1 MEGNAKKDAGSPQKR
16 KKNPSKKKHTDNQ
29 TVYDTVKRE
38 NEHGDAQK
46 SGKPWTDEDKR
57 YLIAHAVDGY
67 VFLAMAM
74 GRTEGA
80 IRSKAD
86 EMGVRMT
93 MRPRLGGL
101 CPNCGRHRLR
111 ETSTRAYNMGLCP
124 TCYEIAKADA
134 MAERVDFMK
143 ARRRYTAEKRECQRE
158 KERARKLNRKR

>member
-1 MEGNAKKDAGSPQKR
+1 MEGNAKKDAGSPPK
-16 KKNPSKKKHTDNQ
+16 SKKRQNKGGTTDNP

-46 SGKPWTDEDKR
+46 S
-57 YLIAHAVDGY
+57 
-67 VFLAMAM
+67 
-74 GRTEGA
+74 GA

-101 CPNCGRHRLR
+101 CPNCGRHRMR

-143 ARRRYTAEKRECQRE
+143 ARRRYTANKRECQRE
-158 KERARKLNRKR
+158 KERARKQNREP

>member
-1 MEGNAKKDAGSPQKR
+1 MEGNAKKDAGSPPRGKKR
-16 KKNPSKKKHTDNQ
+16 QNKGDTTDNP
-29 TVYDTVKRE
+29 TAYDIVKRD
-38 NEHGDAQK
+38 NKRRDAQK
-46 SGKPWTDEDKR
+46 SGKAWTDEDKR
-57 YLIAHAVDGY
+57 YLIAHAADGY

-74 GRTEGA
+74 GRTESA

-86 EMGVRMT
+86 EMGVYMT

-124 TCYEIAKADA
+124 TCYEIVKADA

-158 KERARKLNRKR
+158 KERARKLNRER

>member
-1 MEGNAKKDAGSPQKR
+1 MEGNAKKDAGSPPK
-16 KKNPSKKKHTDNQ
+16 SKKRQNKGGTTDNP
-29 TVYDTVKRE
+29 TVYDIVKRE
-38 NEHGDAQK
+38 NKRSDAQK
-46 SGKPWTDEDKR
+46 SGKAWTDEDKR
-57 YLIAHAVDGY
+57 YLIAHAADGY

-86 EMGVRMT
+86 EMGVYMT

-134 MAERVDFMK
+134 MTAK
-143 ARRRYTAEKRECQRE
+143 GRRSGRGS
-158 KERARKLNRKR
+158 

>member
-1 MEGNAKKDAGSPQKR
+1 MEGNAKKDAGSPPKGKKR
-16 KKNPSKKKHTDNQ
+16 QNKGGTTDNP
-29 TVYDTVKRE
+29 TVYDIVKRE
-38 NEHGDAQK
+38 NERRDAQK
-46 SGKPWTDEDKR
+46 SGKAWTDEDKR
-57 YLIAHAVDGY
+57 YLIAHAADGY

-86 EMGVRMT
+86 GMGVYMT

-143 ARRRYTAEKRECQRE
+143 ARRRYTAEKRGCQRE
-158 KERARKLNRKR
+158 KERARKLNGER

>member
-1 MEGNAKKDAGSPQKR
+1 MEGNAKKEAGSPQKR
-16 KKNPSKKKHTDNQ
+16 KKRPSKRNRADNP
-29 TVYDTVKRE
+29 TVYDIVKRE
-38 NEHGDAQK
+38 NEHGNAQK

-57 YLIAHAVDGY
+57 YLIAHAADGY

-101 CPNCGRHRLR
+101 CPNCGRHRMR
-111 ETSTRAYNMGLCP
+111 ETNVRAYNMGLCP

-134 MAERVDFMK
+134 MTERTDYMT
-143 ARRRYTAEKRECQRE
+143 ARKLYTAKKIERQRAEKR
-158 KERARKLNRKR
+158 ARKQNREP

>member
-1 MEGNAKKDAGSPQKR
+1 MEGNAKKDAGSPPKGKKR
-16 KKNPSKKKHTDNQ
+16 QNKGGTTDNP
-29 TVYDTVKRE
+29 TVYDIVKRE
-38 NEHGDAQK
+38 NERRDAQK
-46 SGKPWTDEDKR
+46 SGKAWTDEDKR
-57 YLIAHAVDGY
+57 YLIAHAADGY

-86 EMGVRMT
+86 EMGVYMT

-134 MAERVDFMK
+134 MTERVDYMK
-143 ARRRYTAEKRECQRE
+143 ARRYYTAKKIERQRAEK
-158 KERARKLNRKR
+158 RARKLNREP